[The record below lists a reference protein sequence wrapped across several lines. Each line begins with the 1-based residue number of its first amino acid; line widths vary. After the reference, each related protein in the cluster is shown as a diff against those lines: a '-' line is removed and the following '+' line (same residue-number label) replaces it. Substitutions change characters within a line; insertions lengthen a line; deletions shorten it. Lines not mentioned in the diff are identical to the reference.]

1 MDLVINHS
9 YGNSPFYRLYNDGRP
24 TEQSPWFN
32 RNHNFANTA
41 AHWGYDWNH
50 ESVYTKKLFKR
61 AISFWMNEFKI
72 DGFRSNVADSVF
84 NSANAP
90 TQAEV
95 DAAPEV
101 EPEDDYNPE
110 PPEVETP
117 AVGEV
122 PTA

>member
-1 MDLVINHS
+1 MDELMDLLSGKESSANAVSDKIKDI
-9 YGNSPFYRLYNDGRP
+9 L
-24 TEQSPWFN
+24 
-32 RNHNFANTA
+32 FAKSA
-41 AHWGYDWNH
+41 DK
-50 ESVYTKKLFKR
+50 V
-61 AISFWMNEFKI
+61 

-90 TQAEV
+90 TQSEV

-101 EPEDDYNPE
+101 DAEDDYTPE
-110 PPEVETP
+110 TPEVETP

>member
-1 MDLVINHS
+1 MGSEMCIRD
-9 YGNSPFYRLYNDGRP
+9 R
-24 TEQSPWFN
+24 
-32 RNHNFANTA
+32 
-41 AHWGYDWNH
+41 
-50 ESVYTKKLFKR
+50 
-61 AISFWMNEFKI
+61 
-72 DGFRSNVADSVF
+72 
-84 NSANAP
+84 
-90 TQAEV
+90 

>member
-1 MDLVINHS
+1 MDELMDLLSGKESSANAVSDKIKDI
-9 YGNSPFYRLYNDGRP
+9 L
-24 TEQSPWFN
+24 
-32 RNHNFANTA
+32 FAKSA
-41 AHWGYDWNH
+41 D
-50 ESVYTKKLFKR
+50 
-61 AISFWMNEFKI
+61 KI

-110 PPEVETP
+110 SPEREP
-117 AVGEV
+117 APVGEA
-122 PTA
+122 PGPQ

>member
-1 MDLVINHS
+1 MDELMDLLSGKESSANAVSDKIKDI
-9 YGNSPFYRLYNDGRP
+9 L
-24 TEQSPWFN
+24 
-32 RNHNFANTA
+32 FAKSA
-41 AHWGYDWNH
+41 D
-50 ESVYTKKLFKR
+50 
-61 AISFWMNEFKI
+61 KI
-72 DGFRSNVADSVF
+72 DGFRSNVANSVF